1 MIESM
6 TLILV
11 ALAPSIGVLV
21 SIIMMVF
28 GIIKEFKQLR
38 ADVRDDKTVNEILKS
53 NKHMNSQYQSMLNE
67 VDKLKAELEKVVS
80 SNELTSARMK
90 NLDQDISEL
99 SRKLDRFDNKEV

>member
-11 ALAPSIGVLV
+11 ALAPSIGALV
-21 SIIMMVF
+21 SIIMMVV

-38 ADVRDDKTVNEILKS
+38 ADVRDDKTVNEILKN
-53 NKHMNSQYQSMLNE
+53 NKHLNAQYQSILGE

-99 SRKLDRFDNKEV
+99 SRKLDKYDKGV

>member
-11 ALAPSIGVLV
+11 ALAPSIGALV
-21 SIIMMVF
+21 SIIMMVV

-53 NKHMNSQYQSMLNE
+53 NKHLNAQYQSILGE
-67 VDKLKAELEKVVS
+67 VDKLKDELEKVVS
-80 SNELTSARMK
+80 SNELASARMK
-90 NLDQDISEL
+90 NLDQDVNEL
-99 SRKLDRFDNKEV
+99 SRKLDQFDREV

>member
-11 ALAPSIGVLV
+11 ALAPSIGALV
-21 SIIMMVF
+21 SIIMMVV

-53 NKHMNSQYQSMLNE
+53 NKHLNAQYQSMLGE

-80 SNELTSARMK
+80 SNELSSARMR
-90 NLDQDISEL
+90 NLDEDINEL
-99 SRKLDRFDNKEV
+99 SRKLDQYNKEV

>member
-11 ALAPSIGVLV
+11 ALAPSIGALV
-21 SIIMMVF
+21 SIILMVF

-53 NKHMNSQYQSMLNE
+53 NKHLNAQYQGVLNE

-80 SNELTSARMK
+80 SNELTSARMR
-90 NLDQDISEL
+90 NLDQDINEL
-99 SRKLDRFDNKEV
+99 SRKLDNFDKEV

>member
-11 ALAPSIGVLV
+11 ALAPSIGALV
-21 SIIMMVF
+21 SIILMVV

-53 NKHMNSQYQSMLNE
+53 NKHLNAQYQSVLNE
-67 VDKLKAELEKVVS
+67 VDKLKYELEKVVS

-90 NLDQDISEL
+90 NLDQDINEL
-99 SRKLDRFDNKEV
+99 SRKLDNFNREV

>member
-11 ALAPSIGVLV
+11 ALAPSIGALV
-21 SIIMMVF
+21 SIILMVV

-38 ADVRDDKTVNEILKS
+38 ADVRDDKTVNEILKN
-53 NKHMNSQYQSMLNE
+53 NKHLNSQYQGILNE

-80 SNELTSARMK
+80 SNELTSARMR
-90 NLDQDISEL
+90 NLDQDINEL
-99 SRKLDRFDNKEV
+99 SRKLDQFDREV

>member
-21 SIIMMVF
+21 SIIMMVV

-53 NKHMNSQYQSMLNE
+53 NKHLNAQYQSVLNE

-80 SNELTSARMK
+80 SNELSSARMK

-99 SRKLDRFDNKEV
+99 SRKLDNFNKEV

>member
-1 MIESM
+1 M

-11 ALAPSIGVLV
+11 ALAPSIGALV
-21 SIIMMVF
+21 SIILMVV

-53 NKHMNSQYQSMLNE
+53 NKHLNAQYQSVLNE
-67 VDKLKAELEKVVS
+67 VDKLKYELEKVVS

-90 NLDQDISEL
+90 NLDQDINEL
-99 SRKLDRFDNKEV
+99 SRKLDNFNREV

>member
-53 NKHMNSQYQSMLNE
+53 NKHLNAQYQSVLNE
-67 VDKLKAELEKVVS
+67 VDKLKDELEKVVS
-80 SNELTSARMK
+80 SNELSSARMK
-90 NLDQDISEL
+90 NLDQDVNEL
-99 SRKLDRFDNKEV
+99 SRKLDNFNREV

>member
-53 NKHMNSQYQSMLNE
+53 NKHLNAQYQSILNE
-67 VDKLKAELEKVVS
+67 VDKLKDELEKVVS
-80 SNELTSARMK
+80 SNELSSARMRT
-90 NLDQDISEL
+90 LDQDVNEL
-99 SRKLDRFDNKEV
+99 SRKLDNFNKEV

>member
-11 ALAPSIGVLV
+11 ALAPSIGALV
-21 SIIMMVF
+21 SIILMVV

-53 NKHMNSQYQSMLNE
+53 NKHLNAQYQNMLGE
-67 VDKLKAELEKVVS
+67 VDKLKYELEKVVS

-99 SRKLDRFDNKEV
+99 SRKLDNFNREV

>member
-11 ALAPSIGVLV
+11 ALAPSIGALI
-21 SIIMMVF
+21 SIIMMVV

-38 ADVRDDKTVNEILKS
+38 ADVRDDKTVNEILKN
-53 NKHMNSQYQSMLNE
+53 NKHLNAQYQSILGE

-99 SRKLDRFDNKEV
+99 SRKLDNFDREV

>member
-11 ALAPSIGVLV
+11 ALAPSIGALV
-21 SIIMMVF
+21 SIIMMVV

-53 NKHMNSQYQSMLNE
+53 NKHLNAQYQSILGE

-80 SNELTSARMK
+80 SNELTSARMR

-99 SRKLDRFDNKEV
+99 SRKLDQYDKGV

>member
-11 ALAPSIGVLV
+11 ALAPSIGALV
-21 SIIMMVF
+21 SIIMMVV

-53 NKHMNSQYQSMLNE
+53 NKHLNAQYQSILGE

-80 SNELTSARMK
+80 SNELTSARMR
-90 NLDQDISEL
+90 NLDQDINEL
-99 SRKLDRFDNKEV
+99 SRKLDQYNKEV

>member
-11 ALAPSIGVLV
+11 ALAPSIGALI
-21 SIIMMVF
+21 SIIMMVV

-53 NKHMNSQYQSMLNE
+53 NKHLNAQYQSVLNE

-99 SRKLDRFDNKEV
+99 SRKLDNFNREV

>member
-11 ALAPSIGVLV
+11 ALAPSIGALI
-21 SIIMMVF
+21 SIIMMVV

-53 NKHMNSQYQSMLNE
+53 NKHLNAQYQSMLGE

-80 SNELTSARMK
+80 SNELSSARMR
-90 NLDQDISEL
+90 NLTEDINEL
-99 SRKLDRFDNKEV
+99 SRKLDNFDKGV

>member
-11 ALAPSIGVLV
+11 ALAPSIGALV
-21 SIIMMVF
+21 SIILMVV

-53 NKHMNSQYQSMLNE
+53 NKHLNAQYQNMLRE
-67 VDKLKAELEKVVS
+67 VDKLKYELEKVVS

-90 NLDQDISEL
+90 NQDQDISEL
-99 SRKLDRFDNKEV
+99 SRELDNFNREV

>member
-21 SIIMMVF
+21 SIIMMVV

-53 NKHMNSQYQSMLNE
+53 NKHLNAQYQSILGE

-80 SNELTSARMK
+80 SNELSSARMK

-99 SRKLDRFDNKEV
+99 SRKLDNFNKEV

>member
-11 ALAPSIGVLV
+11 ALAPSIGALV
-21 SIIMMVF
+21 SIIMMVV

-53 NKHMNSQYQSMLNE
+53 NKHLNAQYQSMLGE

-80 SNELTSARMK
+80 SNELTSARMR
-90 NLDQDISEL
+90 NLDQDINEL
-99 SRKLDRFDNKEV
+99 SRKLDQYNKEV

>member
-53 NKHMNSQYQSMLNE
+53 NKHLNAQYQSVLNE
-67 VDKLKAELEKVVS
+67 VDKLKDELEKVVS
-80 SNELTSARMK
+80 SNELSSARMK
-90 NLDQDISEL
+90 NLDQDVNEL
-99 SRKLDRFDNKEV
+99 SRKLDNFNKEV

>member
-11 ALAPSIGVLV
+11 ALAPSIGALV
-21 SIIMMVF
+21 SIIMMVV

-38 ADVRDDKTVNEILKS
+38 ADVRDDKTVNEILKN
-53 NKHMNSQYQSMLNE
+53 NKHLNAQYQSVLNE

-80 SNELTSARMK
+80 SNELTSARMR
-90 NLDQDISEL
+90 NLDEDISEL
-99 SRKLDRFDNKEV
+99 SRKLDKYDKGV

>member
-11 ALAPSIGVLV
+11 ALAPSIGALV
-21 SIIMMVF
+21 SIIMMVV

-38 ADVRDDKTVNEILKS
+38 ADVRDDKTVNEILKN
-53 NKHMNSQYQSMLNE
+53 NKHLNAQYQSILGE

-80 SNELTSARMK
+80 SNELTSARMR
-90 NLDQDISEL
+90 NLDEDINEL
-99 SRKLDRFDNKEV
+99 SRKLDQYNREV

>member
-11 ALAPSIGVLV
+11 ALAPSIGALV
-21 SIIMMVF
+21 SIIMMVV

-38 ADVRDDKTVNEILKS
+38 ADVRDDKTVNEILKN
-53 NKHMNSQYQSMLNE
+53 NKHLNAQYQSVLGE

-80 SNELTSARMK
+80 SNELTSARMR
-90 NLDQDISEL
+90 NLDQDINEL
-99 SRKLDRFDNKEV
+99 SRKLDQFDREV

>member
-11 ALAPSIGVLV
+11 ALAPSIGALV
-21 SIIMMVF
+21 SIILMVV

-38 ADVRDDKTVNEILKS
+38 ADVRDDKTVNEILKN
-53 NKHMNSQYQSMLNE
+53 NKYLNSQYQSVLNE

-99 SRKLDRFDNKEV
+99 SRKLDRVDREV

>member
-11 ALAPSIGVLV
+11 ALAPSIGALV
-21 SIIMMVF
+21 SIILMVV

-53 NKHMNSQYQSMLNE
+53 NKHLNAQYQSVLNE
-67 VDKLKAELEKVVS
+67 VDKLKYELEKVVS
-80 SNELTSARMK
+80 SNDLTSARMK
-90 NLDQDISEL
+90 NLDQDINEL
-99 SRKLDRFDNKEV
+99 SRKLDNFNREV

>member
-11 ALAPSIGVLV
+11 ALAPSIGALV

-28 GIIKEFKQLR
+28 GIVKEFKQLR
-38 ADVRDDKTVNEILKS
+38 ADVRDDKTVNEILRS
-53 NKHMNSQYQSMLNE
+53 NKHMNAQYQSMLNE
-67 VDKLKAELEKVVS
+67 VDNLKAKLEQVVS
-80 SNELTSARMK
+80 SNELASARMK

-99 SRKLDRFDNKEV
+99 SRKLDNFNKEV